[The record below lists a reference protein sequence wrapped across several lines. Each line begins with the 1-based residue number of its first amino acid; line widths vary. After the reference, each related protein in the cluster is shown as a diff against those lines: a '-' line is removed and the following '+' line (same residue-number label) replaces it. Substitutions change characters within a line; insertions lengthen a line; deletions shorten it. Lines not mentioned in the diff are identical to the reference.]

1 MPTTPARSRR
11 RSRATWPGI
20 AAGVLDDWQRQGG
33 FRDTVL
39 TAAAGNDAYF
49 TAEDASGDLL
59 KSLHTAL
66 QSVIAL
72 KLEAPLGASLEE
84 AKPRRAESWRSELS
98 LADIRANL
106 ETAEALYAGPGGF
119 GDALAAL
126 ADEDQLDWAIRQ
138 GFARAFAQ
146 LDAIEPPLACGGR
159 GSGGARP
166 GRGAARRAQA
176 LRLLVAQELA
186 PALGLL
192 VGFNAMDGD

>member
-1 MPTTPARSRR
+1 VATTR
-11 RSRATWPGI
+11 
-20 AAGVLDDWQRQGG
+20 G
-33 FRDTVL
+33 FREAVL
-39 TAAAGNDAYF
+39 TAADGNDAYF

-59 KSLHTAL
+59 KTLHTAL

-84 AKPRRAESWRSELS
+84 AKPKRAESWRSELS

-106 ETAEALYAGPGGF
+106 ETAEALYAGAGGF

-126 ADEDQLDWAIRQ
+126 GGEDQLDWAIRR
-138 GFARAFAQ
+138 GLARAFAQ
-146 LDAIEPPLACGGR
+146 LDAIELPFHAAVEDP
-159 GSGGARP
+159 
-166 GRGAARRAQA
+166 AARAQIEA
-176 LRLLVAQELA
+176 LLAELRTLRLLVAQELA